1 MIAALDFTD
10 ERSAQTR
17 KPARATTM
25 PAPKRSYEYH
35 EPVLLAE
42 TMELLAPAPG
52 RLFVDGTLGGGGH
65 TAALLARG
73 ARVIGLDQDAD
84 AIAFATARLGDAD
97 ENFRAVRSSFA
108 LVGEVL
114 DGLGIAQIDGGALL
128 DLGISSHHVDDPA
141 RGFSFQADG
150 PLDMRMDQRMP
161 LTAADLV
168 NTMGGEQL
176 ERIFRTYGDEP
187 AARKIAARLTRDRLV
202 KPFATTLQLAE
213 AIESVVPRRS
223 KTHPA
228 TRVFQALRIAVNR
241 ELDTLT
247 AGLEEFTARLAPGAR
262 FGVITFHSLE
272 AKAVKSFF
280 KARSVEFLDRPEWP
294 EPRPNPDYIFKAITR
309 KAVCASDAEQR
320 ANPRSRSAELR
331 VVEKLPPHGR

>member
-1 MIAALDFTD
+1 MIAALNFT
-10 ERSAQTR
+10 EAQSAKPR
-17 KPARATTM
+17 KPIRATTM
-25 PAPKRSYEYH
+25 PVQKRSYEYH

-42 TMELLAPAPG
+42 TIELLAPAPG

-84 AIAFATARLGDAD
+84 AIAFATAWLGDAD

-108 LVGEVL
+108 CVGEVL
-114 DGLGIAQIDGGALL
+114 DELGIAQIDGGALL
-128 DLGISSHHVDDPA
+128 DLGISSHHVDDPT
-141 RGFSFQADG
+141 RGFSFQAEG

-168 NTMGGEQL
+168 NTMSGDQL

-202 KPFATTLQLAE
+202 KPFTTTLQLAE

-241 ELDTLT
+241 ELDALT
-247 AGLEEFTARLAPGAR
+247 AGLEQFTARLAPGAR
-262 FGVITFHSLE
+262 FAVITFHSLE

-294 EPRPNPDYIFKAITR
+294 APRPNPDYIFQAITR
-309 KAVCASDAEQR
+309 KAVSASDAEQR

-331 VVEKLPPHGR
+331 VVEKLPTHVR

>member
-128 DLGISSHHVDDPA
+128 RAVMAEASA
-141 RGFSFQADG
+141 RGA
-150 PLDMRMDQRMP
+150 
-161 LTAADLV
+161 
-168 NTMGGEQL
+168 
-176 ERIFRTYGDEP
+176 ERIHLEVRSGNDALELY
-187 AARKIAARLTRDRLV
+187 
-202 KPFATTLQLAE
+202 
-213 AIESVVPRRS
+213 RREG
-223 KTHPA
+223 
-228 TRVFQALRIAVNR
+228 F
-241 ELDTLT
+241 DTLLD
-247 AGLEEFTARLAPGAR
+247 AGWGL
-262 FGVITFHSLE
+262 
-272 AKAVKSFF
+272 
-280 KARSVEFLDRPEWP
+280 WM
-294 EPRPNPDYIFKAITR
+294 
-309 KAVCASDAEQR
+309 
-320 ANPRSRSAELR
+320 
-331 VVEKLPPHGR
+331 GRRC